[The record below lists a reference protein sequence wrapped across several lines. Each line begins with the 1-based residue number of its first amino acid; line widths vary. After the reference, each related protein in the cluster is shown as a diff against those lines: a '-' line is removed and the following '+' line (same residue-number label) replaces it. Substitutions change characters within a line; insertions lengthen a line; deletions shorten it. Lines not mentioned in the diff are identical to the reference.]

1 MKLIAVSGLKGGVGA
16 SSVAANLTCGFNQLD
31 RKVAIV
37 DLDLRNFIRVYFSMI
52 MTEEDGWAVRVN
64 QGDDWAL
71 AFYQSPAGVY
81 FLPFGERGQFAP
93 GREGSNR
100 YIGSFSDTSSVY
112 KLSDNF
118 FSEMLASLASQFDY
132 VILHLPVV
140 TFSSD
145 HMKLLQSLHAVI
157 DLHLVVINPDTACYS
172 ILNTQGEK
180 VSQFPK
186 LKLLSNKY
194 FSNSEVSS
202 DFSFYMK
209 KVWGE
214 LLVSNPI
221 HFDEALAE
229 ATASLQTV
237 GCYSPASLA
246 ATEFKTLALW
256 TIATLTRNEGDYV

>member
-16 SSVAANLTCGFNQLD
+16 SSVAANLTCGFHHLD
-31 RKVAIV
+31 RKVAII

-52 MTEEDGWAVRVN
+52 MTEGDGWAVRVN
-64 QGDDWAL
+64 QSEDWAL

-81 FLPFGERGQFAP
+81 FLPFGERDRFAST
-93 GREGSNR
+93 RDGSNS
-100 YIGSFSDTSSVY
+100 YVGSFSDTSSVY
-112 KLSDNF
+112 KLTESF
-118 FSEMLASLASQFDY
+118 FSEMLETLAGQFDY

-140 TFSSD
+140 TFSPD
-145 HMKLLQSLHAVI
+145 HMKLLQSLHAAI

-180 VSQFPK
+180 VSQLPK
-186 LKLLSNKY
+186 LKLLSNKC

-214 LLVSNPI
+214 ALVSNPI

-229 ATASLQTV
+229 ATANLQTV

-246 ATEFKTLALW
+246 ATEFKMLALW
-256 TIATLTRNEGDYV
+256 SIATLTRNEGGYV